1 MLIKT
6 VVRISTDVVSEMK
19 EMIIADKCDVTD
31 VALNS

>member
-6 VVRISTDVVSEMK
+6 VARISTDVVSEMK
-19 EMIIADKCDVTD
+19 EMITADKRDVND

>member
-19 EMIIADKCDVTD
+19 EMITTDKCDVNDAT
-31 VALNS
+31 LTS